1 MNRKFLIICL
11 AFFVIMLSSFC
22 QEFDLKASM
31 ERGKAIYE
39 TQCITC
45 HMPEGEGLAGVY
57 PPVAKSDYLSD
68 KNRLVKVILFGVRGP
83 MKVNG
88 VEYNGEMIGIS
99 LDDEQVSD
107 VLNYVRNSWGN
118 KGAAILP
125 KDIQPALTAKTID
138 YQPY

>member
-1 MNRKFLIICL
+1 MNRKFLIICV
-11 AFFVIMLSSFC
+11 AFPIVLLSSFY

-31 ERGKAIYE
+31 DRGKSIYE
-39 TQCITC
+39 MQCITC

-57 PPVAKSDYLSD
+57 PPIAKSDYLSD

-125 KDIQPALTAKTID
+125 KDIQPALKTKTID
-138 YQPY
+138 FQPY

>member
-11 AFFVIMLSSFC
+11 AFSLVMSSSFY

-31 ERGKAIYE
+31 DRGKAIYE

-68 KNRLVKVILFGVRGP
+68 KNRLVKVILLGVRGP

-107 VLNYVRNSWGN
+107 VLNYIRNTWGN
-118 KGAAILP
+118 KGTAVLP
-125 KDIQPALTAKTID
+125 KDIQPALKAKTVD

>member
-1 MNRKFLIICL
+1 MIICV
-11 AFFVIMLSSFC
+11 AFSIVLLSSFYK
-22 QEFDLKASM
+22 EFDLKASM

-68 KNRLVKVILFGVRGP
+68 ENRLVKVILLGVRGP

-88 VEYNGEMIGIS
+88 VDYNGEMIGIN
-99 LDDEQVSD
+99 LDDDQVF
-107 VLNYVRNSWGN
+107 R
-118 KGAAILP
+118 
-125 KDIQPALTAKTID
+125 
-138 YQPY
+138 